1 MSTNPFREQPYPMHR
16 EDRSEC
22 EHYSS
27 YLGTLIVD
35 FKKRCGYCND
45 IHSYKIR
52 SFAIDHFV
60 PRNPSDFTHP
70 ILPNFYKNLVYSCN
84 YCNSAK
90 SNKFPTKNHEIHNDG
105 KIGFVIPTNNAYNDL
120 FCRDN
125 EGAIIAKNDSE
136 LAKYIIEELN
146 LKNPI
151 HSLMWRIERL
161 YKLIEEVNEKIK
173 ETNNQEL
180 ISLQNTLNAECAE
193 ITRIIFL
200 TND

>member
-1 MSTNPFREQPYPMHR
+1 MSILFREAPYPKH
-16 EDRSEC
+16 SENRAVC
-22 EHYSS
+22 QHYSS
-27 YLGTLIVD
+27 YLGTLILD

-70 ILPNFYKNLVYSCN
+70 IQPNFYYNLVYSCN

-90 SNKFPTKNHEIHNDG
+90 SNKFPTKNHEQHNDG
-105 KIGFVIPTNNAYNDL
+105 NIGFVMPTDTEYDDL
-120 FCRDN
+120 FYRDID
-125 EGAIIAKNDSE
+125 GTILSKNNNS
-136 LAKYIIEELN
+136 LANYIIKELN
-146 LKNPI
+146 LDNPI
-151 HSLMWRIERL
+151 HSLMWRLEKLYRL
-161 YKLIEEVNEKIK
+161 IDDVKQKIK

-180 ISLQNTLNAECAE
+180 IDLQNELNSECE
-193 ITRIIFL
+193 QITRSIFL